1 MSIRK
6 EVIVEKKGIPVY
18 EIVSPLAKKT
28 TGTIPLVSSLANLEG
43 KTIGLMWTLYTN
55 GDVLA
60 NMLKDL
66 LGKRFKNLEFVE
78 LPPGKGRQWG
88 NYPDNATIGEV
99 VKESGVD
106 ALIVTMGC

>member
-1 MSIRK
+1 M
-6 EVIVEKKGIPVY
+6 KGTPVY
-18 EIVSPLAKKT
+18 EIVSPLAQKT
-28 TGTIPLVSSLANLEG
+28 NGTIPSVSPLANLDG
-43 KTIGLMWTLYTN
+43 KKIGLMWTLYTN

-60 NMLKDL
+60 NMVKDL
-66 LGKRFKNLEFVE
+66 LVKRFKNLKFVA

-88 NYPDNATIGEV
+88 NYPDNQTIGEV

>member
-1 MSIRK
+1 MAMK
-6 EVIVEKKGIPVY
+6 DAPVY

-28 TGTIPLVSSLANLEG
+28 SGTIPSASPLSSLDG
-43 KTIGLMWTLYTN
+43 KTIGLMWTLFTN

-66 LGKRFKNLEFVE
+66 LVKRFKNLKFVAI
-78 LPPGKGRQWG
+78 PPGKGRQWG

-99 VKESGVD
+99 VQESGVD

>member
-1 MSIRK
+1 MDM
-6 EVIVEKKGIPVY
+6 KGTPVY
-18 EIVSPLAKKT
+18 EIVSPLGQKT
-28 TGTIPLVSSLANLEG
+28 SGTIPLVSPLASLDG

-60 NMLKDL
+60 NTVKDL
-66 LGKRFKNLEFVE
+66 LGKRFNNLKFVA

-88 NYPDNATIGEV
+88 NYPDNQTIGEV

>member
-1 MSIRK
+1 MDM
-6 EVIVEKKGIPVY
+6 KGTPVY
-18 EIVSPLAKKT
+18 EIVSPLAQKT
-28 TGTIPLVSSLANLEG
+28 SGTIPLVSPLASLEG

-66 LGKRFKNLEFVE
+66 LVKRFKNLKFVA

-88 NYPDNATIGEV
+88 NYPDNQTIGEV